1 LQKKQKAAEDSIKK
15 SAADALKK
23 GFKF

>member
-1 LQKKQKAAEDSIKK
+1 M

-23 GFKF
+23 ADVEINRTLKEAGIK